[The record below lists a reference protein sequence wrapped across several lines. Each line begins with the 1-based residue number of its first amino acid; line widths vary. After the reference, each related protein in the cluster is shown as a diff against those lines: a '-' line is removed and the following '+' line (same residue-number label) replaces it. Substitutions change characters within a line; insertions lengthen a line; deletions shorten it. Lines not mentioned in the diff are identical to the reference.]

1 MQAYAAKLL
10 DLIESKAEKIA
21 RQWADDVIKNK
32 RTPSFHPLSK
42 EMVIEQG
49 VDFYK
54 LFRRMSLA
62 ENPYEEAKT
71 FSWKYAEN
79 FYKKNIPLREAIYA
93 LILLR
98 RNLWLYAEFQG
109 TFVTVLEKTQ
119 AVESLNRT
127 ILLFDYV
134 SYQVTE
140 KYEEL
145 IRSDIDKRLYAVE
158 TLMKKGCIGGEKNVY
173 KYWIIAGFIFVALI
187 ITYYY
192 HSVLQTGVIFTHLF
206 YIPIVLS
213 SICWGRK
220 GIRVALILGLI
231 LLASHA
237 IFLKGIPFTEDIIRA
252 AMFIVVGGVVG
263 WLMEDVKKVRKLFNN
278 FKA

>member
-1 MQAYAAKLL
+1 MQSYAAKLI
-10 DLIESKAEKIA
+10 DLIESKAGNIA

-32 RTPSFHPLSK
+32 RTPSFHSLSRD
-42 EMVIEQG
+42 MVVEQG
-49 VDFYK
+49 EDFYR

-79 FYKKNIPLREAIYA
+79 FYKEKIPLREALYA
-93 LILLR
+93 LMLLR

-109 TFVTVLEKTQ
+109 TFITVLEKNQ

-127 ILLFDYV
+127 ILLVDYV
-134 SYQVTE
+134 SYQITE

-145 IRSDIDKRLYAVE
+145 IHQDVDRRLSSVQRLVE
-158 TLMKKGCIGGEKNVY
+158 KSCFGGEKSTL
-173 KYWIIAGFIFVALI
+173 KYWIMAAFIAAGFVLTF
-187 ITYYY
+187 YY
-192 HSVLQTGVIFTHLF
+192 HSILQTTIVFTHLF
-206 YIPIVLS
+206 YIPVVIA

-220 GIRVALILGLI
+220 GIWVAFIFGLMLLI
-231 LLASHA
+231 SHV
-237 IFLKGIPFTEDIIRA
+237 IFLKGIPFSEDIVRA
-252 AMFIVVGGVVG
+252 GMFVVVGGVVG
-263 WLMEDVKKVRKLFNN
+263 WLMEDVKKVRELFSN

>member
-1 MQAYAAKLL
+1 MQAYAAKLI

-32 RTPSFHPLSK
+32 RTPSFHSLSK

-49 VDFYK
+49 VDFYR

-79 FYKKNIPLREAIYA
+79 IYKKNIPLREAIYA

-134 SYQVTE
+134 AYQVTE

-145 IRSDIDKRLYAVE
+145 IHHDVDKRLSIVQ
-158 TLMKKGCIGGEKNVY
+158 TLAKKSCLGAEKNIL
-173 KYWIIAGFIFVALI
+173 KYWLMAGFILAGFIL
-187 ITYYY
+187 TFYY
-192 HSVLQTGVIFTHLF
+192 HSILQTEIVFTHLF
-206 YIPIVLS
+206 YIPIVLA

-220 GIRVALILGLI
+220 GIWVAFIFGLI
-231 LLASHA
+231 LLCSHV
-237 IFLKGIPFTEDIIRA
+237 IFLKGVPFSGDIIRA
-252 AMFIVVGGVVG
+252 GMFVVVGGVVG
-263 WLMEDVKKVRKLFNN
+263 WLMEDVKQVRELFSN